1 MIDQEFN
8 REFTQDESPPLKKA
22 SIIGIWKHNKIRKL
36 VQHHRNDQNRF
47 TAEKTFDWMDDQ
59 YIPKLDKKVK

>member
-22 SIIGIWKHNKIRKL
+22 TIVGIWRHNKIRKM
-36 VQHHRNDQNRF
+36 VIHHKNHR
-47 TAEKTFDWMDDQ
+47 
-59 YIPKLDKKVK
+59 